1 VANGADERKRGDEAM
16 LDTLDASAVR
26 RWSVAAA
33 DALNAHR
40 SEIDALNVFP
50 VPDRDTGTNLA
61 LTLQAAAAA
70 LEEQATDT
78 AAHALEVMARG
89 AVLGARGNAGV
100 IVSQILRGLAEG
112 VGEQPAPGHVDRGCD
127 GPRLQEGLRA
137 AARRAYAAVA
147 QPLEGT
153 ILSVARAAADAAQGV
168 RGASSGLSTVVTA
181 ALGGAVEA
189 LRRTPEQLPVLARA
203 GVVDA
208 GGRGLV
214 VVLDALA
221 TIVTGRISAAG
232 SAFQSAD
239 STTGDQP
246 DVESARYGYEVQYL
260 LAASENEI
268 RRLRSSLARVGD
280 SVVTAGTGQ
289 DEWAVHVH
297 VDDVGAAIEAALD
310 VGRPR
315 RITVTRFADQTSAQL
330 AGSPAAAPAQPAA
343 ASAARRSGV
352 AVMALAPGRGLVHL
366 FRAEGTKVV
375 GEDPTSP
382 PSVGDVVDA
391 IVSARAQRAVLLPN
405 TAELFDVAEAA
416 ADRAQIRGVEVAV
429 VPTRCVIQGLA
440 AVAVHDSAR
449 PFQDDVI
456 AMVEA
461 AAATRWAEVVIADRE
476 ALTSVGRC
484 SPGDV
489 LGLIVGEVVEI
500 GNDLGTVARAVLDR
514 LLGSGGELV
523 TVVADDAGQSAVH
536 VIREHLER
544 SQPLV
549 EMTVYDGGES
559 NAPLLI
565 GVE

>member
-1 VANGADERKRGDEAM
+1 M
-16 LDTLDASAVR
+16 LQTLDAPAVR

-33 DALNAHR
+33 DALTAQR

-70 LEEQATDT
+70 LDEQTTET

-112 VGEQPAPGHVDRGCD
+112 VGEQARPGQVDGGCD
-127 GPRLQEGLRA
+127 GPRLQDGLRA
-137 AARRAYAAVA
+137 AVRRAYAAVA

-221 TIVTGRISAAG
+221 TIVTGRISAGGSTFQPLDAPAG
-232 SAFQSAD
+232 EHGHGDSA
-239 STTGDQP
+239 G
-246 DVESARYGYEVQYL
+246 YGYEVQYL

-268 RRLRSSLARVGD
+268 ARLRAGLAGIGD

-289 DEWAVHVH
+289 DDWAVHVH
-297 VDDVGAAIEAALD
+297 VDDVGAAIEAALE

-315 RITVTRFADQTSAQL
+315 RITVTRFADQIA
-330 AGSPAAAPAQPAA
+330 ARPAALSSATAPAEPASGAA
-343 ASAARRSGV
+343 AVAPRSGV
-352 AVMALAPGRGLVHL
+352 AVVALAPGAGLVHL
-366 FRAEGTKVV
+366 FRGEGAGVV

-382 PSVGDVVDA
+382 PSLGDVVDVV
-391 IVSARAQRAVLLPN
+391 VSTGASRAVLLPN
-405 TAELFDVAEAA
+405 SAELFDVAEAA
-416 ADRAQIRGVEVAV
+416 ADRAETRGVEVAV

-440 AVAVHDSAR
+440 ALAVHDAAR
-449 PFQDDVI
+449 PFRDDVI

-461 AAATRWAEVVIADRE
+461 AAATRWAEVIIADRE

-484 SPGDV
+484 FPGDV

-523 TVVADDAGQSAVH
+523 TVVAGDAGRPAVG
-536 VIREHLER
+536 VIRDYLER

-549 EMTVYDGGES
+549 EITVYDGGES